1 MNWTGAKMDRG
12 VACRLAAALS
22 FAVNESGA
30 ISTKTVVLLTPEEVD
45 VAANK
50 KVKFRAPGHWSG
62 NPTRFPPLTFAS
74 RSAVALALA
83 RAWRADDR
91 GRRARR

>member
-1 MNWTGAKMDRG
+1 MDGG

-50 KVKFRAPGHWSG
+50 KVDFRAPGHSSG
-62 NPTRFPPLTFAS
+62 KPTGLPSTHPLPAAV
-74 RSAVALALA
+74 AVALALA
-83 RAWRADDR
+83 RA
-91 GRRARR
+91 